1 MSMALSSPMEEITMN
16 AKLVEGYARK
26 IKQLGGLED
35 SGKAIIREVQMVG
48 TADVWVC
55 TVFCKCCMKVV
66 CVSVG
71 VTCMYMYYLVWCV
84 CLCVRVCVHV

>member
-1 MSMALSSPMEEITMN
+1 MALNSPMEEITMN

-48 TADVWVC
+48 TADV
-55 TVFCKCCMKVV
+55 CMMCGYRQYFASAV
-66 CVSVG
+66 
-71 VTCMYMYYLVWCV
+71 
-84 CLCVRVCVHV
+84 

>member
-1 MSMALSSPMEEITMN
+1 MSMALNSPMEEITMN

-48 TADVWVC
+48 TADV
-55 TVFCKCCMKVV
+55 CMM
-66 CVSVG
+66 CG
-71 VTCMYMYYLVWCV
+71 
-84 CLCVRVCVHV
+84 